1 MPELMLAQLQV
12 SVPPT
17 VPAAM
22 GAQLPP
28 PLTLTMSMDA
38 ALDGRVSTICTVCA
52 VEGPVLPIVATKVMG
67 APAATVV
74 GVAVLAAVTSTMAVT
89 WLVTLPLL
97 LAWLG
102 SPTSV
107 ERTVAVL
114 VRGPVTAMLGR
125 TTTVTVACAPE
136 FSVPRLQLR
145 FCEVPLVTALGVQPV
160 PCEATA
166 DWNPPVFTTLMTYV
180 RFWPAT
186 TGSGVAVLDTTR
198 RSASVAVEVTPTPTQ
213 LFAPLLSTRTP
224 APSATQALLV
234 AVPVPVNTADT
245 VTTGALVLAFRPVE
259 REQVQLPG
267 PVNGK
272 ASQVQPVAL
281 TRLSSLTPAGTWSVM
296 VMVWPLGTASGPVL
310 RAVSV

>member
-28 PLTLTMSMDA
+28 PLTLTTSIKA

-67 APAATVV
+67 APAATVD

-114 VRGPVTAMLGR
+114 VRGPLTAMLGR

-145 FCEVPLVTALGVQPV
+145 FCEVPLVTALGVQL

-166 DWNPPVFTTLMTYV
+166 D
-180 RFWPAT
+180 
-186 TGSGVAVLDTTR
+186 
-198 RSASVAVEVTPTPTQ
+198 
-213 LFAPLLSTRTP
+213 
-224 APSATQALLV
+224 
-234 AVPVPVNTADT
+234 
-245 VTTGALVLAFRPVE
+245 
-259 REQVQLPG
+259 
-267 PVNGK
+267 
-272 ASQVQPVAL
+272 
-281 TRLSSLTPAGTWSVM
+281 
-296 VMVWPLGTASGPVL
+296 
-310 RAVSV
+310 

>member
-28 PLTLTMSMDA
+28 PLTLTMSMNA

-166 DWNPPVFTTLMTYV
+166 DWNPPVFTRLPSV
-180 RFWPAT
+180 
-186 TGSGVAVLDTTR
+186 SDTTTL
-198 RSASVAVEVTPTPTQ
+198 VALAGPM
-213 LFAPLLSTRTP
+213 LSTRTP
-224 APSATQALLV
+224 APSATQAVLV

-310 RAVSV
+310 RSEERRVGEEWRSRW